1 MILRRRGF
9 IAKNRLFF
17 SFLILEPGHRTSQ
30 HYGNIF
36 PRLSDVENQINFAK
50 YPGRPGNKVKNSA
63 KVGCREFFFS
73 RFHEIDPD
81 FSA

>member
-36 PRLSDVENQINFAK
+36 PILFDVENQINFVK

-63 KVGCREFFFS
+63 KVGSREIFFRVFT
-73 RFHEIDPD
+73 ELTQIV
-81 FSA
+81 

>member
-30 HYGNIF
+30 HYENIF
-36 PRLSDVENQINFAK
+36 PILSDVENQINFVK
-50 YPGRPGNKVKNSA
+50 YPGRPGNKVKNCQSWES
-63 KVGCREFFFS
+63 RNFFS
-73 RFHEIDPD
+73 SFHGIDPD
-81 FSA
+81 CLA